1 MEMWRDRG
9 RLNEK
14 MAGEI
19 MKGKDLP
26 KRYRHFNL
34 EDWPDMSS
42 RFAPEECYYIHGPL
56 GTGKTSLLCAMVK
69 ERLLARD
76 GIHDMIFTTADDLM
90 ESMKL
95 GFKKPEDLRSIDD
108 GEEEES
114 RTDSTIWRYRSVRLL
129 AIDDLGA
136 EIVTD
141 WRLGALTSIINHRYN
156 EMMVTYITSNYDLK
170 DLGEKFS
177 MRISDRLKQMCSV
190 IRLTGPSRRE

>member
-9 RLNEK
+9 RLSLS
-14 MAGEI
+14 MADEI
-19 MKGKDLP
+19 MEGKDLP
-26 KRYRHFNL
+26 KRYRHFDL
-34 EDWPDMSS
+34 ADWPDMSS

-56 GTGKTSLLCAMVK
+56 GTGKTALLCAMVK
-69 ERLLARD
+69 ERLLARN

-90 ESMKL
+90 ESMKF
-95 GFKKPEDLRSIDD
+95 GFKKPDTRSLDGD
-108 GEEEES
+108 GEEES
-114 RTDSTIWRYRSVRLL
+114 RIDSTIWRYRSVRLL

-141 WRLGALTSIINHRYN
+141 WRLGTLTSIINYRYN

-177 MRISDRLKQMCSV
+177 MRISDRLKQMCSA
-190 IRLTGPSRRE
+190 IHLIGPSRRE